1 MSQDELL
8 ELAQK
13 YYSEKKYQ
21 QAFSAISK
29 FFDKATARLDEG
41 LFLQGQI
48 LEEKSPVQNIKS
60 AIESY
65 DLVVNNYPSSS
76 LWEKANKRSI
86 FLKRF
91 YINIR

>member
-1 MSQDELL
+1 MNENQLL
-8 ELAQK
+8 DSAKKLYE
-13 YYSEKKYQ
+13 EKDYPK
-21 QAFSAISK
+21 AFSAITK
-29 FFDKATARLDEG
+29 FFDKATSRLDEG

-48 LEEKSPVQNIKS
+48 LEEKSSVQNIKD

-76 LWEKANKRSI
+76 LWDKANKRSI